1 MENEIDRLE
10 IVVETE
16 ASRATRALGAL
27 YKKLEKVANSLEKVM
42 IMAQGGFS
50 FKNVDF
56 DKLLSGDAMKAS
68 AKKLGRDLANDLIRN
83 FNLNLAGADVQ
94 NRHFPCGSVD

>member
-42 IMAQGGFS
+42 IMAKGGFS
-50 FKNVDF
+50 FK
-56 DKLLSGDAMKAS
+56 K
-68 AKKLGRDLANDLIRN
+68 RLILIN
-83 FNLNLAGADVQ
+83 C
-94 NRHFPCGSVD
+94 FPVMP